1 MDARQTSHDS
11 QQRPLSNQDEISAT
25 HALLRESLA
34 SVPLRKSL
42 HSFGGIAKYVLLF
55 FLCGLLPF
63 EVTMAQDGAFPS
75 SNDPQIEARIDRLL
89 QQMTLEEKAGQMT
102 QFSIGTP
109 TGPGTGR
116 SDYKEMVA
124 NGQVGSVLNLTGA
137 AQTNAMQKIAVE
149 QSRLHIPLIFGLD
162 IIHGFRTSFPI
173 PLALSSSWNPD
184 LIERIA
190 RVAAQEGSRAG
201 IRWTFSPMV
210 DVARDARW
218 GRISEGAGEDPYLG
232 SAIAAAYVRG
242 YQGASLKNSDSL
254 AACAKHFAGYGAVEG
269 GRDYNTAEI
278 PERLLRQ
285 VYLPPFEAAARA
297 GAATF
302 MSAFEALNE
311 VPSTENAFTLKTV
324 LRDEWN
330 FRGLVVSDYGAVAEL
345 IPQGVALDGATAA
358 RKAVIAGVDM
368 DMESN
373 LYRTELPAL
382 VRSGAV
388 PQKVLDEAV
397 RRVLRVK
404 FALGLF
410 DQPYTQQN
418 DDEAKPIPPA
428 SLELARTA
436 AEESFV
442 LLKNF
447 AVNGAPV
454 LPLQTSVKSIAL
466 IGPLADDGA
475 QMVGSWGGKS
485 TAKDVT
491 TLRAALES
499 RVKQS
504 GGRVLYAK
512 GTDILGNSEAGFGE
526 AVNAAKQADVVI
538 LSLGED
544 ANLMTGEAASRAHL
558 DLPGNQQ
565 QLLEAVAATGKPIVL
580 LVFSGRP
587 LVLDWAAQHVAAI
600 MEVWFPGVQAG
611 PAIVRTLFGDVS
623 PSGKLTTSFPRAVGQ
638 EPLYY
643 NALNTGRPPG
653 KIDLSRPPANAQEKY
668 VSRYVDEQNSPLFPF
683 GFGLSYAKFSYSP
696 TTLSP
701 VKTSAKGLNDGTE
714 SIRVSAEVRNEGAV
728 KADEVVQLYIRQRGT
743 SVARPVREL
752 KGFQRVTLA
761 PGESRRVE
769 FTLGRDELR
778 FWNIDMKDIVEP
790 AQVTVWIAP
799 DSTGGAPAEFTIH

>member
-1 MDARQTSHDS
+1 MVLTQFSAAQTA
-11 QQRPLSNQDEISAT
+11 ISW
-25 HALLRESLA
+25 
-34 SVPLRKSL
+34 
-42 HSFGGIAKYVLLF
+42 
-55 FLCGLLPF
+55 
-63 EVTMAQDGAFPS
+63 
-75 SNDPQIEARIDRLL
+75 SNDPKVESRIEQLL

-116 SDYKEMVA
+116 SDYKQMVA
-124 NGQVGSVLNLTGA
+124 NGQVGSILNMTGA
-137 AQTNAMQKIAVE
+137 AQTNAMQRIAVE

-162 IIHGFRTSFPI
+162 IIHGYRTAFPI
-173 PLALSSSWNPD
+173 PLGLAASWNPE
-184 LIERIA
+184 LIERVA
-190 RVAAQEGSRAG
+190 RVAAQEGTRAG

-210 DVARDARW
+210 DIARDARW
-218 GRISEGAGEDPYLG
+218 GRIAEGAGEDPYLG

-242 YQGASLKNSDSL
+242 YQGANLSNPDSI

-278 PERLLRQ
+278 PDRLLRQ
-285 VYLPPFEAAARA
+285 VYLPPFEAAAKA

-302 MSAFEALNE
+302 MSAFQALNE

-324 LRDEWN
+324 LRDEWK

-358 RKAVIAGVDM
+358 RKAAIAGVDM

-388 PQKVLDEAV
+388 PQSVLDEAV
-397 RRVLRVK
+397 RRILRVK

-410 DQPYTQQN
+410 EHPYTQEN
-418 DDEAKPIPPA
+418 DDDAKPIPPA

-436 AEESFV
+436 AEQSFV
-442 LLKNF
+442 LLKN
-447 AVNGAPV
+447 APVNGKPL
-454 LPLQTSVKSIAL
+454 LPLNASAKTIAL
-466 IGPLADDGA
+466 IGPLADDGG

-491 TLRAALES
+491 TLRAALDARLPS
-499 RVKQS
+499 S
-504 GGRVLYAK
+504 GGRVLYAR
-512 GTDILGNSEAGFGE
+512 GTDLLGNSEAGFAE
-526 AVNAAKQADVVI
+526 AVNAAKQADVVVMA
-538 LSLGED
+538 LGED
-544 ANLMTGEAASRAHL
+544 ATWMTGEAASRAHL
-558 DLPGNQQ
+558 DLPGRQQ

-587 LVLDWAAQHVAAI
+587 LVLNWAAQNVAAI
-600 MEVWFPGVQAG
+600 MEAWFPGVEAG
-611 PAIVRTLFGDVS
+611 PALVRTLFGEVS

-643 NALNTGRPPG
+643 NALNTGRPAG
-653 KIDLSRPPANAQEKY
+653 KIDLTHAPTSNEEKY
-668 VSRYVDEQNSPLFPF
+668 VSRYVDEPNSALFPF
-683 GFGLSYAKFSYSP
+683 GFGLSYTTFEYSP
-696 TTLSP
+696 TTIS
-701 VKTSAKGLNDGTE
+701 VSTASAAALNAGSL
-714 SIRVSAEVRNEGAV
+714 SIRVSAEIKNTGTRP
-728 KADEVVQLYIRQRGT
+728 ADEIVQLYIRQRGT

-752 KGFQRVTLA
+752 KGFRRITL
-761 PGESRRVE
+761 ESGKSQRVE

-778 FWNIDMKDIVEP
+778 FWNIDIKNVVEP

-799 DSTGGAPAEFTIH
+799 DSASGTSAELMIH